1 MELCFMDEKTIEFVK
16 DVIDS
21 LFGFVAIDTEG
32 KIVLLGENYA
42 RGLGVRLEDAIGKPI
57 EEVIANT
64 EMLDVLKSG
73 KSTWNKFYWAK
84 SGVTGDR
91 TPVPSLCTRLI
102 VGRNGDTKD
111 VVGVVGFG
119 TITRSVDEGKLLVD
133 GAKMANDTF
142 KGIGWCAAFLIGWV
156 LERRFVGFTTTDIPM
171 VQRVSRTAV
180 GLLSYYAVSLI
191 LVPLVKGWIGG
202 PAGTMISCFI
212 QMFYISFGFPWLCR
226 HVLERSGAINTSAKK

>member
-1 MELCFMDEKTIEFVK
+1 
-16 DVIDS
+16 
-21 LFGFVAIDTEG
+21 
-32 KIVLLGENYA
+32 
-42 RGLGVRLEDAIGKPI
+42 
-57 EEVIANT
+57 
-64 EMLDVLKSG
+64 
-73 KSTWNKFYWAK
+73 
-84 SGVTGDR
+84 
-91 TPVPSLCTRLI
+91 
-102 VGRNGDTKD
+102 
-111 VVGVVGFG
+111 
-119 TITRSVDEGKLLVD
+119 
-133 GAKMANDTF
+133 
-142 KGIGWCAAFLIGWV
+142 V